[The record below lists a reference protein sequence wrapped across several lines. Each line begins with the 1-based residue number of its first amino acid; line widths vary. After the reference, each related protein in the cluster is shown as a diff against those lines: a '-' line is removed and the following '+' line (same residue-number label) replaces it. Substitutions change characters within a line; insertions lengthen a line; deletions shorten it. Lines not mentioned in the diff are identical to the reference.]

1 MSFSCKP
8 LKNDGTPS
16 YNLQMIH
23 TKKTTIFITVYTISN
38 ILKVHLVNA
47 HLAWLTLYTY
57 WILYMYTSYIAFNI
71 HIAYMYILCLPWNSL
86 SIHSDARIYE
96 NTLYHCQICVH
107 YLIANDESKSSK
119 LYKVVKLIQNPS
131 CSQELHSQPHQLY
144 HRYYPKWHLKGIN
157 YNWII
162 ETNSQFNTKVEYLW
176 ISFIIFKICEI
187 KMVHIW
193 KPCEEVHKTL
203 GIVGL
208 YMTNLSTS
216 QNGPINL

>member
-1 MSFSCKP
+1 MQE
-8 LKNDGTPS
+8 
-16 YNLQMIH
+16 YM
-23 TKKTTIFITVYTISN
+23 KTHYTIAEYVYT
-38 ILKVHLVNA
+38 
-47 HLAWLTLYTY
+47 
-57 WILYMYTSYIAFNI
+57 
-71 HIAYMYILCLPWNSL
+71 
-86 SIHSDARIYE
+86 
-96 NTLYHCQICVH
+96 
-107 YLIANDESKSSK
+107 IANDESKSSK
-119 LYKVVKLIQNPS
+119 LYKVVKLIQKPS
-131 CSQELHSQPHQLY
+131 RSQELHSQPHQLY

-157 YNWII
+157 YNRII

-193 KPCEEVHKTL
+193 KSCEEVHKTL